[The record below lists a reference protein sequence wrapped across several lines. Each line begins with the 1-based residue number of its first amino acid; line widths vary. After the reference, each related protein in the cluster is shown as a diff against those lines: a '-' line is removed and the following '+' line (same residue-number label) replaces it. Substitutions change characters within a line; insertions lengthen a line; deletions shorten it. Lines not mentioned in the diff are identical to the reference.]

1 MVTAP
6 ATRHSASI
14 SYRPVD
20 EDNRRMVEALFLFL
34 FFSWTRTTCTC
45 ALTAR
50 ALHPNRVCTHGTRVH
65 HPRHRHLPA
74 LVLPPT
80 LHLLA
85 SRSTIRGRSRLPSS
99 YSTTRRCHSM
109 PQAIFALRS
118 WFWFSRSVHTAPAPA
133 PAAAATTAGIT
144 CHMSHVSRAE
154 RRAHRPVARCPACGV
169 PPPP

>member
-45 ALTAR
+45 AHSLRAHCTLTGYA
-50 ALHPNRVCTHGTRVH
+50 PT
-65 HPRHRHLPA
+65 A
-74 LVLPPT
+74 LVFTTRATCLLSYSLPRS
-80 LHLLA
+80 LYLA

-133 PAAAATTAGIT
+133 AAATTAGIT
-144 CHMSHVSRAE
+144 CHMSHVTCVA
-154 RRAHRPVARCPACGV
+154 RRAQSAPPSCSVPCGV